1 MHACSQQRVLTVFLC
16 GRCINSRTNNEANPR
31 SRRIDSSFYTTDGR
45 GGKES
50 NCLILGVVQGKLDCK
65 FWLDGGLGADIAA
78 VKPLHNR
85 ALQSAVRRRAA
96 SWSVNVYDMPD
107 DSKPHT
113 RSYAEVGTHT
123 RVEQCLHMLYSM
135 KISFFVTASNE

>member
-1 MHACSQQRVLTVFLC
+1 
-16 GRCINSRTNNEANPR
+16 
-31 SRRIDSSFYTTDGR
+31 
-45 GGKES
+45 
-50 NCLILGVVQGKLDCK
+50 VQGKLDCK
-65 FWLDGGLGADIAA
+65 FWLNDGLGADIAA

-113 RSYAEVGTHT
+113 RSYAEVGCL
-123 RVEQCLHMLYSM
+123 VELLEHNFLCMHARP
-135 KISFFVTASNE
+135 FWTGG